1 MDLSK
6 KLAALNYQRYAD
18 FNVPFTLD
26 NARQAIYAFKGDVYD
41 GLGVNNYN
49 DQDIIYAN
57 EHLRIISGLYGLLRP
72 LDLIQAYRLEM
83 KTKFLNNKGKDFY
96 AYWGNKI
103 TTKLNELLQS
113 KDNNTLVNLASTEY
127 FKVVNPKILQGTLI
141 TPIFKE
147 KRGDTETV
155 VTLFTKRARG
165 MMASYIIKNRIN
177 TIDGIKG
184 FHENSYKFHESRSLD
199 GQLVFVRE
207 SAL

>member
-127 FKVVNPKILQGTLI
+127 FKVVNPKILRATII

-147 KRGDTETV
+147 KKEATEKI
-155 VTLFTKRARG
+155 VTLFVKRARG
-165 MMASYIIKNRIN
+165 AMASYIIKNRIN
-177 TIDGIKG
+177 TIDGIKE
-184 FHENSYKFHESRSLD
+184 FHENGYKFHESKSLD

-207 SAL
+207 SL